1 MNNKIITSLVTV
13 FLFVFPIHL
22 FFIKIKNLLYDFKVI
37 KPVKISSKVISVGNV
52 SLGGT
57 GKTPITISIANF
69 LQKKGL
75 KVGIVSRGYGR
86 KKSSNSFLVDNQHW
100 TECGDEV
107 VLLKNNLHTEIP
119 IFVSNNKV
127 FAAKKLSK
135 MGCNIIILDDGF
147 QHRKIHRDIDIVLI
161 GPQNQLKNR
170 QLIYPYGLLREPLKN
185 VKRADITIMTKK
197 NIVKNKSILNF
208 DYALDLVIKDEILS
222 TSKNKL
228 IKDLLKSS
236 DNLSVCSIGDPIS
249 FSKTLESLNINIKK
263 RLIFPDHWSF
273 SLQDVNKI
281 NKLASKY
288 DLHNIICTEKDYIK
302 LIDFK
307 KSLNISLNSI
317 VVKHNLSKEFEEDI
331 LCRLT

>member
-161 GPQNQLKNR
+161 GPQNQLKNS
-170 QLIYPYGLLREPLKN
+170 QLVYPYGSLREPVKN
-185 VKRADITIMTKK
+185 IKRADITVMTKK
-197 NIVKNKSILNF
+197 NIVKNKSTLNF
-208 DYALDLVIKDEILS
+208 DHALNLMIKDEILS
-222 TSKNKL
+222 TGKNKL

-317 VVKHNLSKEFEEDI
+317 VIKHNLSKEFEEDI

>member
-1 MNNKIITSLVTV
+1 MNNKNITSLLTV
-13 FLFVFPIHL
+13 LLFVFPIHL
-22 FFIKIKNLLYDFKVI
+22 FFIKIKNLLYDFKLI
-37 KPVKISSKVISVGNV
+37 KPVKISSTVISIGNV

-69 LQKKGL
+69 LQKKGF

-86 KKSSNSFLVDNQHW
+86 KKSSNSFLINNQHW

-107 VLLKNNLHTEIP
+107 VLLKNNLHSEIP
-119 IFVSNNKV
+119 IFVSSNKV

-135 MGCNIIILDDGF
+135 MGCNVILLDDGF

-170 QLIYPYGLLREPLKN
+170 QFVYPYGSLREPLKN
-185 VKRADITIMTKK
+185 IKRADITIMTKK
-197 NIVKNKSILNF
+197 NIVKNKSTLNF
-208 DYALDLVIKDEILS
+208 DHALDLVIKDKILS
-222 TSKNKL
+222 TGKNKL
-228 IKDLLKSS
+228 VKDLLKSS

-249 FSKTLESLNINIKK
+249 FSKTLENLNINIKK

-273 SLQDVNKI
+273 SLHDVNKI
-281 NKLASKY
+281 NKIASEY
-288 DLHNIICTEKDYIK
+288 DLQNIICTEKDYIK

-317 VVKHNLSKEFEEDI
+317 VIKHNLSKEFEEDI

>member
-170 QLIYPYGLLREPLKN
+170 QLIYPYCSLREPLKN

-317 VVKHNLSKEFEEDI
+317 VIKHNLSKEFEEDI

>member
-170 QLIYPYGLLREPLKN
+170 QLIYPYGSLREPLKN

-228 IKDLLKSS
+228 IEDLLKSS

-317 VVKHNLSKEFEEDI
+317 VIKHNLSKEFEEDI

>member
-170 QLIYPYGLLREPLKN
+170 QLIYPYGSLREPLKN

-317 VVKHNLSKEFEEDI
+317 VIKHNLSKEFEEDI

>member
-161 GPQNQLKNR
+161 GPQNQLKNS
-170 QLIYPYGLLREPLKN
+170 QLVYPYGSLREPVKN
-185 VKRADITIMTKK
+185 IKRADITVMTKK

-317 VVKHNLSKEFEEDI
+317 VIKHNLSKEFEEDI

>member
-1 MNNKIITSLVTV
+1 M
-13 FLFVFPIHL
+13 
-22 FFIKIKNLLYDFKVI
+22 
-37 KPVKISSKVISVGNV
+37 
-52 SLGGT
+52 
-57 GKTPITISIANF
+57 
-69 LQKKGL
+69 
-75 KVGIVSRGYGR
+75 
-86 KKSSNSFLVDNQHW
+86 
-100 TECGDEV
+100 
-107 VLLKNNLHTEIP
+107 
-119 IFVSNNKV
+119 
-127 FAAKKLSK
+127 
-135 MGCNIIILDDGF
+135 
-147 QHRKIHRDIDIVLI
+147 
-161 GPQNQLKNR
+161 
-170 QLIYPYGLLREPLKN
+170 
-185 VKRADITIMTKK
+185 
-197 NIVKNKSILNF
+197 
-208 DYALDLVIKDEILS
+208 IKDEILS

-317 VVKHNLSKEFEEDI
+317 VIKHNLSKEFEEDI

>member
-135 MGCNIIILDDGF
+135 MGCNTIILDDGF

-170 QLIYPYGLLREPLKN
+170 QLIYPYGSLREPLKN

-317 VVKHNLSKEFEEDI
+317 VIKHNLSKEFEEDI

>member
-1 MNNKIITSLVTV
+1 MNNKNITSLLTV
-13 FLFVFPIHL
+13 LLFVFPIHL
-22 FFIKIKNLLYDFKVI
+22 FFIKIKNLLYDFKLI
-37 KPVKISSKVISVGNV
+37 KPVKISSTVISVGNV

-69 LQKKGL
+69 LQKKGF

-86 KKSSNSFLVDNQHW
+86 KKSSNSFLINNQHW

-107 VLLKNNLHTEIP
+107 VLLKNNLHSEIP
-119 IFVSNNKV
+119 IFVSSNKV

-135 MGCNIIILDDGF
+135 MGCNVILLDDGF

-170 QLIYPYGLLREPLKN
+170 QLIYPYGSLREPLKN

>member
-22 FFIKIKNLLYDFKVI
+22 FFIKIKNLLYDFKLI
-37 KPVKISSKVISVGNV
+37 KPVKISSTVISVGNV

-57 GKTPITISIANF
+57 GKTPTTISITNF

-170 QLIYPYGLLREPLKN
+170 QLIYPYGSLREPLKN

-317 VVKHNLSKEFEEDI
+317 VIKHNLSKEFEEDI

>member
-107 VLLKNNLHTEIP
+107 VLLKNNLHSEIP

-170 QLIYPYGLLREPLKN
+170 QLIYPYGSLREPLKN

-222 TSKNKL
+222 TSKDKL

-317 VVKHNLSKEFEEDI
+317 VIKHNLSKEFEEDI

>member
-1 MNNKIITSLVTV
+1 MNNKIITFLVTV

-22 FFIKIKNLLYDFKVI
+22 FFIKIKNLLYDFKLI

-119 IFVSNNKV
+119 VFVSNNKV

-170 QLIYPYGLLREPLKN
+170 QLIYPYGSLREPLKN

-273 SLQDVNKI
+273 SLHDVKKI

-317 VVKHNLSKEFEEDI
+317 VIKHNLSKEFEEDI

>member
-317 VVKHNLSKEFEEDI
+317 VIKHNLSKEFEEDI

>member
-13 FLFVFPIHL
+13 LLFFFPIHL
-22 FFIKIKNLLYDFKVI
+22 LFIIIKNLLYDFKVI
-37 KPVKISSKVISVGNV
+37 KPVKISSTVISVGNV

-69 LQKKGL
+69 LQKKGF
-75 KVGIVSRGYGR
+75 KVGVVSRGYGR
-86 KKSSNSFLVDNQHW
+86 KKSSNSFLIDNQHW

-107 VLLKNNLHTEIP
+107 VLLKNNLYKEIP
-119 IFVSNNKV
+119 IFVSSNKV

-135 MGCNIIILDDGF
+135 MGCNIIVLDDGF

-161 GPQNQLKNR
+161 GPQNQLKNS
-170 QLIYPYGLLREPLKN
+170 QLVYPYGSLREPVKN
-185 VKRADITIMTKK
+185 IKRADITVMTKK
-197 NIVKNKSILNF
+197 NIVKNKSTLNF
-208 DYALDLVIKDEILS
+208 DHALNLMIKDEILS
-222 TSKNKL
+222 TGKNKL

-236 DNLSVCSIGDPIS
+236 DNLSVCSIGDPSS
-249 FSKTLESLNINIKK
+249 FSKTLESLNVNIKK

-273 SLQDVNKI
+273 SLQDINKI
-281 NKLASKY
+281 NKLASEY
-288 DLHNIICTEKDYIK
+288 DLQNIICTEKDYIK

-307 KSLNISLNSI
+307 KLLDIDLNSLVI
-317 VVKHNLSKEFEEDI
+317 KHNLSKEFEEDI